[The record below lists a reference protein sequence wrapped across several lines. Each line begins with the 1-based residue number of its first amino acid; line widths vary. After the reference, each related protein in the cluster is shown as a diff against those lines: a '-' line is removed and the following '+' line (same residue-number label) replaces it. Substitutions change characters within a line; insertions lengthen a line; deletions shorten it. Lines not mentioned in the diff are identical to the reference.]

1 MLSDECLAPK
11 KLAVRRDPLSTS
23 AEAKTILFHDLTE
36 PQLFVR
42 PHRHPRVDQP
52 VNLLP
57 RAFSALIALSF
68 NVQAIQCDS

>member
-11 KLAVRRDPLSTS
+11 KLAVRWDPLSTS

-36 PQLFVR
+36 LQRFAR
-42 PHRHPRVDQP
+42 PRLHPRIDQP
-52 VNLLP
+52 VNLVP
-57 RAFSALIALSF
+57 KAFSALIAVSF

>member
-36 PQLFVR
+36 PQLLF
-42 PHRHPRVDQP
+42 
-52 VNLLP
+52 
-57 RAFSALIALSF
+57 ALIATLGLISR
-68 NVQAIQCDS
+68 